1 MTGRQLGVLVLVVL
15 VGHVIQCQ
23 PNGSVQVMGLL
34 TGAFHSLPTMAG
46 LGLAV
51 QRHGQHRR
59 HHLHGSSSSRVH
71 NSSRVHSS
79 SSSSR
84 WCCSRRGQHQHSG

>member
-1 MTGRQLGVLVLVVL
+1 VLVVVLVLVLVVL
-15 VGHVIQCQ
+15 VGRVMQCQ
-23 PNGSVQVMGLL
+23 PNGSVRVMVLL
-34 TGAFHSLPTMAG
+34 AGAFHSLPTMAG

-51 QRHGQHRR
+51 QRHGQRR
-59 HHLHGSSSSRVH
+59 RRHLHGSSSSRVH